1 MKRRRTKTAGRNPDG
16 VDAGVGFLSQSSLT
30 AAVLLVVVYHWAA
43 KRLLCPNFAKRGSRA
58 DPAQN
63 HPGGQ

>member
-1 MKRRRTKTAGRNPDG
+1 MKRRRTKTGRNPDG
-16 VDAGVGFLSQSSLT
+16 VDAGDGFLSQSLLT
-30 AAVLLVVVYHWAA
+30 AAVLLAVVYHWAA